1 MKLSKLTVNQLAE
14 LAQEAEFKDPIDWGM
29 LPIEEDR
36 AYRLMATNVVE
47 QFDNIKEEDML
58 PVAMATITKLLVE
71 NFVLNYQLENRK

>member
-1 MKLSKLTVNQLAE
+1 
-14 LAQEAEFKDPIDWGM
+14 
-29 LPIEEDR
+29 
-36 AYRLMATNVVE
+36 MATNVVE

>member
-1 MKLSKLTVNQLAE
+1 MLKLTVKQLAE

-29 LPIEEDR
+29 LPLEEKY
-36 AYRLMATNVVE
+36 AYQLMATNVIE
-47 QFDNIKEEDML
+47 QFNDIKPDDML